1 MKCVH
6 LPPITV
12 CSLDQPVLLC
22 LLHMSHALYYSNYCE
37 FCKEV
42 LGLVA
47 RRGIQPLLQL
57 VCVDTVAHSSLP
69 RAVDRVPLVIT
80 SHGNVMADDDV
91 VMFIEML
98 PPPRNAQQPS
108 GSGGPGPAADV
119 GAVSPLLA
127 QGGIEWTTLEECEL
141 PNDGA
146 ANLTYNF
153 DFIDGTGNFGAK
165 GGIEAFTNMDTQK
178 RLKTDTSA
186 LDKLTAERDSD
197 IASIRRNMVQQV

>member
-1 MKCVH
+1 
-6 LPPITV
+6 
-12 CSLDQPVLLC
+12 
-22 LLHMSHALYYSNYCE
+22 
-37 FCKEV
+37 
-42 LGLVA
+42 
-47 RRGIQPLLQL
+47 
-57 VCVDTVAHSSLP
+57 
-69 RAVDRVPLVIT
+69 
-80 SHGNVMADDDV
+80 MADDDV

-98 PPPRNAQQPS
+98 PPPRTVQQQPS
-108 GSGGPGPAADV
+108 GSGVAHGGGPGPAVDV